1 MDYFFVGF
9 VCLVIGVVG
18 GIFLVGYLGCHNKM
32 IRDFLMKK
40 FNAIEAECEDCK

>member
-1 MDYFFVGF
+1 MDYFTVGF